1 MRRALVIA
9 LSLIAVG
16 LVVLIPAATGAD
28 DGPYKVR
35 GIFDNGS
42 FVVEGEEVRIAGATV
57 GTIESVDVTDDEEIA
72 SLEGGPHAVPGKAI
86 VVMNITED
94 AFKDFRSDASCIIR
108 PQSLIGERLVDCT
121 PTQPR
126 AAGEGPPPELEEI
139 EDGPGEGQRLLPL
152 ENNGKS
158 VDIDLI
164 QNINRIPYRD
174 RFRLILNDLGAG
186 LAARGDDLG
195 AVVDRANPALR
206 QTNRVLKILADQ
218 DQRLAELA
226 SNGDAVLEQ
235 LAAKRTSVTGFFRN
249 AGVAGQATAERGDD
263 LEAQI
268 AKFPE
273 TLRQVRATMGDLE
286 GFADEGTPL
295 MEDVGAVAPDLSKAT
310 QNLPAF
316 FRAGVPALRS
326 LGDAAESSGPKLVQ
340 ADPVVVQTRDL
351 TDKAGPASIDL
362 SALLRTFNDTGG
374 FEHLMDFIYNT
385 SGNINGYDDYG
396 HFQRALGIRSNC
408 TDIQAIVFPSC
419 EAFFLR
425 IAGTAAARKAEKQ
438 AEGELRSKLEKAPEE
453 DPSVEDILPE
463 LDPDAD
469 TETVPEEE
477 EEEPTETLP
486 EEDPEDATEGD
497 EAGEQSAEA
506 AALSRRQGNAAAG
519 EPVDMRDAA
528 MLLQFLLGGSGA

>member
-9 LSLIAVG
+9 LSLLAVG
-16 LVVLIPAATGAD
+16 SIVLIPAATGAD

-42 FVVEGEEVRIAGATV
+42 FVVEGEEVRVAGATV
-57 GTIESVDVTDDEEIA
+57 GTIESVDVTDEEEIA
-72 SLEGGPHAVPGKAI
+72 SLEGGAHAVPGKAV
-86 VVMNITED
+86 VVMNITDD
-94 AFKDFRSDASCIIR
+94 AFKDFREDASCIIR

-126 AAGEGPPPELEEI
+126 AAGEEPPPELEEI

-158 VDIDLI
+158 ADLDLI
-164 QNINRIPYRD
+164 QNINRVPYRD

-206 QTNRVLKILADQ
+206 QTNRVLKILAEQ
-218 DQRLAELA
+218 DQRLADLA

-235 LAAKRTSVTGFFRN
+235 LAANRTSVTGFFRN

-268 AKFPE
+268 EKFPE
-273 TLRQVRATMGDLE
+273 TLRQVRATMRDLE
-286 GFADEGTPL
+286 GFADQGTPL
-295 MEDVGAVAPDLSKAT
+295 MQDVGAVAPHLSKAT

-316 FRAGVPALRS
+316 FKAGVPALES
-326 LGDAAESSGPKLVQ
+326 LGDAAESAGPKLVQ

-351 TDKAGPASIDL
+351 TDKAGPTAIDL
-362 SALLRTFNDTGG
+362 SALLKTFNDTGG
-374 FEHLMDFIYNT
+374 FQHLMDFIYNT

-425 IAGTAAARKAEKQ
+425 VAGSAGARKAEKKAQ
-438 AEGELRSKLEKAPEE
+438 KELRSKVEKAPEE
-453 DPSVEDILPE
+453 DSSVEDILPE
-463 LDPDAD
+463 IDPDED
-469 TETVPEEE
+469 TETEPD
-477 EEEPTETLP
+477 EEPTETLP
-486 EEDPEDATEGD
+486 EEDPDGTEDGEAD
-497 EAGEQSAEA
+497 EQSDEQSAEQA
-506 AALSRRQGNAAAG
+506 ATTGRSAAGRAG
-519 EPVDMRDAA
+519 EPMDMRDAA